1 MEKEKTC
8 NLLKHT
14 ENLKF
19 KLIAESTIIGAIV
32 GVTIVLHRIL
42 LEKVTNVFMWFY
54 SNSRGNLV
62 NTILLFGLLII
73 SGYVVG
79 LMVKKVPLISGS
91 GIPQVEGI
99 LMKKL
104 KGSWLSV
111 LINKFVGGLIALG
124 AGLSLGREGP
134 SVQMGASIGE
144 GFAKIFK
151 RVSVEEKYL
160 ITSGASAGL
169 AAAFNAPIS
178 GVMFAL
184 EEVHKNFSP
193 LVLLSVM
200 ASALMSDFITK
211 TFLGVGKS
219 LNFVGVKV
227 LDLKYYW
234 LLIIL
239 GIIVGISG
247 VIFNSGILKTQSIF
261 KKSKL
266 STEIKVIIPF
276 LITGVVGL
284 TAPILLG
291 GGHELIMSLDKS
303 SMTLKML
310 LLFLLVKYLLTF
322 VGFGSGVPG
331 GIFFPLLVL
340 GALIGNIFGIV
351 AVNVF
356 DIPSIY
362 ILNFIILAMAGNFAS
377 IVKAPITGI
386 ILICEM
392 TGSFDHLLSLAIVCI
407 VAYVTSDLFKSEPI
421 YESLLERC
429 LQSGNDKFESNSSR
443 KSLMEVAI
451 HLGCEIEHKKIKD
464 VKWPENCLIVSITRG
479 GKEIIPSGDT
489 TLLGGDYLTI
499 MADEE
504 NSACALDYVTDLTSN
519 IKLL

>member
-1 MEKEKTC
+1 MEKERTC
-8 NLLKHT
+8 NLLRHN
-14 ENLKF
+14 ENLKL
-19 KLIAESTIIGAIV
+19 KLIVESAIIGAIV
-32 GVTIVLHRIL
+32 GLTIVLHRIAL
-42 LEKVTNVFMWFY
+42 DKISDVFMGLY
-54 SNSRGNLV
+54 THSKGNIFNIV
-62 NTILLFGLLII
+62 LLFGLLII
-73 SGYVVG
+73 SGYIVG
-79 LMVKKVPLISGS
+79 LMVKKVPMISGS

-104 KGSWLSV
+104 KGNWLSI
-111 LINKFVGGLIALG
+111 LINKFVGGLLALG

-151 RVSVEEKYL
+151 RVSTEEKYL

-200 ASALMSDFITK
+200 SSALMSDFVTK
-211 TFLGVGKS
+211 KLLGLDNA
-219 LNFVGVKV
+219 LNFQGVQV

-239 GIIVGISG
+239 GVIVGISG
-247 VIFNSGILKTQSIF
+247 VIFNSGILKTQSMF

-284 TAPILLG
+284 TAPALIG
-291 GGHELIMSLDKS
+291 GGHGLIMSLGDS
-303 SMTLKML
+303 SITLKML
-310 LLFLLVKYLLTF
+310 LLFLLAKFFLTF

-340 GALIGNIFGIV
+340 GALIGNIFGII
-351 AVNVF
+351 AINAF

-392 TGSFDHLLSLAIVCI
+392 TGSFEHLLSLSIVCVI
-407 VAYVTSDLFKSEPI
+407 AYITSDLFKSEPI

-429 LQSGNDKFESNSSR
+429 LESGNNKFEPNKAR
-443 KSLMEVAI
+443 KSLLEIVVHIGSEV
-451 HLGCEIEHKKIKD
+451 EHKQIKD
-464 VKWPENCLIVSITRG
+464 ITWPENCLIVSITRG

-489 TLLGGDYLTI
+489 ILLGGDYLTI
-499 MADEE
+499 IANEE
-504 NSACALDYVTDLTSN
+504 DSACALDHVTDLTSN
-519 IKLL
+519 INIL

>member
-8 NLLKHT
+8 NLLRHT

-19 KLIAESTIIGAIV
+19 KLILESAIIGAIV
-32 GVTIVLHRIL
+32 GLTIVLHRVL
-42 LEKVTNVFMWFY
+42 LDKLSGLFLNLYTH
-54 SNSRGNLV
+54 SKGNLLD
-62 NTILLFGLLII
+62 TIVLFGLLII
-73 SGYVVG
+73 SGYIVAI
-79 LMVKKVPLISGS
+79 MVKKVPMISGS

-104 KGSWLSV
+104 KGNWLSILV
-111 LINKFVGGLIALG
+111 NKFLGGLLALG

-151 RVSVEEKYL
+151 RVSIEEKYL

-200 ASALMSDFITK
+200 SSALMSDFVTK
-211 TFLGVGKS
+211 NLLGIGKS

-239 GIIVGISG
+239 GAIVGVSG
-247 VIFNSGILKTQSIF
+247 VIFNSGILKTQAMF

-284 TAPILLG
+284 LAPVLLG
-291 GGHELIMSLDKS
+291 GGHGLIMSLGKGS
-303 SMTLKML
+303 ITLKML

-322 VGFGSGVPG
+322 VGFGSGIPG

-351 AVNVF
+351 AIGIF
-356 DIPSIY
+356 DIPSVY
-362 ILNFIILAMAGNFAS
+362 MFNFIILAMAANFAA

-392 TGSFDHLLSLAIVCI
+392 TGSFEHLLSLAIVCV
-407 VAYVTSDLFKSEPI
+407 VAYITSDLLKSEPI

-429 LQSGNDKFESNSSR
+429 LQSGNDKFETNISR
-443 KSLMEVAI
+443 KSLMEIVVHI
-451 HLGCEIEHKKIKD
+451 GSDVENKKIKEI
-464 VKWPENCLIVSITRG
+464 KWPSNCLIVSIARG
-479 GKEIIPSGDT
+479 GKEIIPCGDT
-489 TLLGGDYLTI
+489 VLLGGDYLTV

-504 NSACALDYVTDLTSN
+504 NVACALDCITDLTSN